1 VNTPQAQIA
10 VIPEVNPS
18 ILQPDVVRRAYPRAE
33 QALVAAL
40 IGVEAALEGLGEAIV
55 DRPPEPI
62 SQ

>member
-1 VNTPQAQIA
+1 